1 MTTHSLEPNPNGR
14 PAGAEAAIAK
24 DGAQTLIRNGRVETD
39 DSVML
44 GDDEALPASGRA
56 IVSLA
61 RWQAE
66 RDTLAAAAPKV
77 GVLLPN
83 TADLAEVWPSIADR
97 DLLCLSF
104 PAFGDGRAYSQAR
117 SLRERYGYAGELRA
131 TGAAVVVDQA
141 AELLRCGFDAFAL
154 RADQN
159 AERFIERLHTTK
171 TRHWYQLPAIAN
183 PVFALR
189 RRG

>member
-1 MTTHSLEPNPNGR
+1 MTTNSSGTNLDSR
-14 PAGAEAAIAK
+14 QAGPE
-24 DGAQTLIRNGRVETD
+24 GA
-39 DSVML
+39 DSR
-44 GDDEALPASGRA
+44 DTPLPAAGRA
-56 IVSLA
+56 VVTLA

-66 RDTLAAAAPKV
+66 RATLAGVAPKV

-83 TADLAEVWPSIADR
+83 TADLAEVWPAIADR
-97 DLLCLSF
+97 DLLWLSF

-117 SLRERYGYAGELRA
+117 LLRERYGYAGEMRA

-154 RADQN
+154 RDDQQAD
-159 AERFIERLHTTK
+159 AFIARLAAAR
-171 TRHWYQLPAIAN
+171 TRTWYQRPAAAT

-189 RRG
+189 RGS